1 MQLSVCPWL
10 QWPAVLLF
18 GHNPRRKAAVTSHA
32 YISIP
37 VQVFVFLVVVAG
49 VAFFVFKR
57 KRLGANYS

>member
-1 MQLSVCPWL
+1 L